1 MARWCVGDAELA
13 EEARQ
18 AEATAE
24 RIGESGA
31 VAIIRMARAVSAL
44 SRQGDLEAFE
54 RFARWFIDFSVR
66 NDFPW
71 KLAGASWLGLASFWR
86 GGWDDARAHIARSL
100 EFEQQMRHPR
110 TAFSVWSNAV
120 MVKAY
125 TGDGDVGA
133 LLDEKLSLL
142 PQPGGRNSNGAWGL
156 LLKTVEARALLGQRD
171 AAASLYPLVL
181 EALDTGTV
189 TEFQSMELL
198 QTGAGTGGRGW
209 WTVGGGRG
217 ALPRGAA
224 AGTGAAP
231 PDCTARGAPLV
242 CSDAARPQ
250 GLRRRRPGTDPA
262 RRSGRDVR
270 GDRNAP
276 ASRDGER
283 TLENGSIG
291 DRSQETGV
299 RRTRRPGGLTYVAT
313 DTEHIRYVAGRRK
326 PGLFGRAAGG

>member
-1 MARWCVGDAELA
+1 MSAPSSRYRILSSLGKGGMGEVFLADDTQLERQVAVKFLA
-13 EEARQ
+13 EALEAD
-18 AEATAE
+18 ATAE

-31 VAIIRMARAVSAL
+31 VAISRMARAVSAL

-86 GGWDDARAHIARSL
+86 GGWDDGRAHIARSL

-189 TEFQSMELL
+189 TEFQSMGLL
-198 QTGAGTGGRGW
+198 QTGAGT
-209 WTVGGGRG
+209 
-217 ALPRGAA
+217 AAA
-224 AGTGAAP
+224 AGGQWEEAEGHYRAALRQAQELP
-231 PDCTARGAPLV
+231 HRIAQPEVRRWYARMLLDRMASG
-242 CSDAARPQ
+242 DA
-250 GLRRRRPGTDPA
+250 
-262 RRSGRDVR
+262 
-270 GDRNAP
+270 DRA
-276 ASRDGER
+276 R
-283 TLENGSIG
+283 TLLDEAVEMYGAIG
-291 DRSQETGV
+291 MPRHLEMANELLKTA
-299 RRTRRPGGLTYVAT
+299 L
-313 DTEHIRYVAGRRK
+313 
-326 PGLFGRAAGG
+326 